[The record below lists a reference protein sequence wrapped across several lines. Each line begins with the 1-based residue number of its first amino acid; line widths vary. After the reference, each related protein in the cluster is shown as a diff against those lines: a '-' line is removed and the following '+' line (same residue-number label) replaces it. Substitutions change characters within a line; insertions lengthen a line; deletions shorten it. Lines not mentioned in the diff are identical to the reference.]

1 MKTLRRCPLQWTHT
15 EIVDNMNATIEQN
28 AFKENLLSDKT
39 AIVTGASRG
48 IGAAIAQRLCEAGAN
63 VVLCSRSAESVAQIA
78 DTLQDKGYS
87 TYAMAAD
94 ISEKAD
100 VEALIEKTI
109 AQFSH
114 IDILVNNAGITRDML
129 LMRLKDEDWD
139 AVLQTNLTGTMYC
152 TRAVLRPM
160 IRQKSGRIINISS
173 VVGLIGNAGQANYA
187 AAKAGIIGFTKA
199 TAKEVGTRGITVN
212 AIAPG
217 FITTDMTA
225 QIPEEN
231 QKQLLELIPLREFG
245 HPEDV
250 ADAVCFLASD
260 AARYITGQTLQVDG
274 GMVM

>member
-1 MKTLRRCPLQWTHT
+1 M
-15 EIVDNMNATIEQN
+15 EMATVKSI
-28 AFKENLLSDKT
+28 FKDDMLSGKT

-48 IGAAIAQRLCEAGAN
+48 IGAAIAHRLCEVGAN
-63 VVLCSRSAESVAQIA
+63 VTVCSRSKESVSKIESA
-78 DTLQDKGYS
+78 LKEKGY
-87 TYAMAAD
+87 TVNAMAAD
-94 ISEKAD
+94 VSLKTD
-100 VEALIEKTI
+100 VEALVGETI
-109 AQFSH
+109 AQFSQ

-152 TRAVLRPM
+152 SREVLRPM

-173 VVGLIGNAGQANYA
+173 VVGLMGNVGQASYA
-187 AAKAGIIGFTKA
+187 AAKAGIIGLTK
-199 TAKEVGTRGITVN
+199 TIAKEVGTRGITVN

-225 QIPEEN
+225 KIPEDLQN
-231 QKQLLELIPLREFG
+231 KILELIPLQNFG
-245 HPEDV
+245 IPEDI

-260 AARYITGQTLQVDG
+260 AARYITGQTIQVDG

>member
-1 MKTLRRCPLQWTHT
+1 MDVTVAQS
-15 EIVDNMNATIEQN
+15 
-28 AFKENLLSDKT
+28 AFRADLLSGKT

-48 IGAAIAQRLCEAGAN
+48 IGAAIAHRLCEASAN
-63 VVLCSRSAESVAQIA
+63 VVLCSRSAEAVSQVAEM
-78 DTLQDKGYS
+78 LKEKGYTALS
-87 TYAMAAD
+87 MAAD
-94 ISEKAD
+94 ISQKAD
-100 VEALIEKTI
+100 VEGLIEKTI
-109 AQFSH
+109 AQFSQ

-160 IRQKSGRIINISS
+160 VRQRSGRIINISS

-187 AAKAGIIGFTKA
+187 AAKAGIIGLTKA

-225 QIPEEN
+225 QIPEKN
-231 QKQLLELIPLREFG
+231 QEQLLELIPLREFG
-245 HPEDV
+245 DPEDV

-260 AARYITGQTLQVDG
+260 AASYITGQTLQVDG

>member
-1 MKTLRRCPLQWTHT
+1 M
-15 EIVDNMNATIEQN
+15 VDKMDEATSQ
-28 AFKENLLSDKT
+28 AVFKEDMLSGKT

-48 IGAAIAQRLCEAGAN
+48 IGAAIAQRLCEVGAN
-63 VVLCSRSAESVAQIA
+63 TVICSRSTESVSQTAEV
-78 DTLQDKGYS
+78 LKDKGY
-87 TYAMAAD
+87 TIHAMAAD
-94 ISEKAD
+94 ISKKED

-109 AQFSH
+109 EQFSQ

-139 AVLQTNLTGTMYC
+139 TVLQTNLTGTMYC

-173 VVGLIGNAGQANYA
+173 VIGLMGNAGQASYA
-187 AAKAGIIGFTKA
+187 AAKAGIIGLTKT

-225 QIPEEN
+225 KIPEEF
-231 QKQLLELIPLREFG
+231 QEKLLELIPLQNFG
-245 HPEDV
+245 TPEDV

>member
-1 MKTLRRCPLQWTHT
+1 MANKMDVST
-15 EIVDNMNATIEQN
+15 EQN
-28 AFKENLLSDKT
+28 AFREDLLSGKT
-39 AIVTGASRG
+39 AVVTGASRG
-48 IGAAIAQRLCEAGAN
+48 IGAAIARRLCEAGAN

-78 DTLQDKGYS
+78 DTLQGKGYS

-100 VEALIEKTI
+100 VEVLIEKTMDR
-109 AQFSH
+109 FSH

-160 IRQKSGRIINISS
+160 IRQRSGRIINISS
-173 VVGLIGNAGQANYA
+173 VIGLIGNAGQASYA
-187 AAKAGIIGFTKA
+187 AAKAGIIGLTKA
-199 TAKEVGTRGITVN
+199 TAKEVGARGITVN

-225 QIPEEN
+225 QISEDH

-260 AARYITGQTLQVDG
+260 AARYITGQILQVDG

>member
-1 MKTLRRCPLQWTHT
+1 ML
-15 EIVDNMNATIEQN
+15 NG
-28 AFKENLLSDKT
+28 KT

-48 IGAAIAQRLCEAGAN
+48 IGAAIAHRLCEVGAN
-63 VVLCSRSAESVAQIA
+63 VVICSRSTETISETAT
-78 DTLQDKGYS
+78 TLKDKGYS
-87 TYAMAAD
+87 IHAMAAD
-94 ISEKAD
+94 ISKKED
-100 VEALIEKTI
+100 VEALVEKTI
-109 AQFSH
+109 EQFSQ

-160 IRQKSGRIINISS
+160 IRQKSGNIINISS
-173 VVGLIGNAGQANYA
+173 VIGLMGNAGQASYA
-187 AAKAGIIGFTKA
+187 AAKAGIIGLTKT

-225 QIPEEN
+225 EIPEEF
-231 QKQLLELIPLREFG
+231 QKKALELIPLQNFG
-245 HPEDV
+245 APEDV
-250 ADAVCFLASD
+250 ADAVCFLVSD

>member
-1 MKTLRRCPLQWTHT
+1 MDVTT
-15 EIVDNMNATIEQN
+15 ERS
-28 AFKENLLSDKT
+28 AFRENLLSGKT

-48 IGAAIAQRLCEAGAN
+48 IGAAIAQRLCETGAN
-63 VVLCSRSAESVAQIA
+63 VVLCSRSADAVGEVAN
-78 DTLQDKGYS
+78 TLEDKGHS
-87 TYAMAAD
+87 VHAMAAD
-94 ISEKAD
+94 ISQKAD
-100 VEALIEKTI
+100 VETLIEETA
-109 AQFSH
+109 AQFSQ
-114 IDILVNNAGITRDML
+114 IDILVNNAGITRDTL
-129 LMRLKDEDWD
+129 LMRLKDEDWH

-173 VVGLIGNAGQANYA
+173 VVGLAGNAGQANYA
-187 AAKAGIIGFTKA
+187 AAKAGIIGLTKA
-199 TAKEVGTRGITVN
+199 TAKEVGARGITVN

-225 QIPEEN
+225 QISEQN
-231 QKQLLELIPLREFG
+231 QKQLLGLIPLRGFG

>member
-1 MKTLRRCPLQWTHT
+1 M
-15 EIVDNMNATIEQN
+15 EQCV
-28 AFKENLLSDKT
+28 FKEDMLNGKT

-48 IGAAIAQRLCEAGAN
+48 IGAAIAHRLCEVGAN
-63 VVLCSRSAESVAQIA
+63 VVICSRSTETISETAT
-78 DTLQDKGYS
+78 TLKDKGYS
-87 TYAMAAD
+87 IHAMAAD
-94 ISEKAD
+94 ISKKED
-100 VEALIEKTI
+100 VEALVEKTI
-109 AQFSH
+109 EQFSQ

-160 IRQKSGRIINISS
+160 IRQKSGNIINISS
-173 VVGLIGNAGQANYA
+173 VIGLMGNAGQASYA
-187 AAKAGIIGFTKA
+187 AAKAGIIGLTKT

-225 QIPEEN
+225 QIPEEF
-231 QKQLLELIPLREFG
+231 QEKALELIPLQNFG
-245 HPEDV
+245 APEDV
-250 ADAVCFLASD
+250 ADAVCFLVSD

>member
-1 MKTLRRCPLQWTHT
+1 MSDTSRHT
-15 EIVDNMNATIEQN
+15 
-28 AFKENLLSDKT
+28 AFRADLLSGQT

-48 IGAAIAQRLCEAGAN
+48 IGAAIAARLCEAGAN
-63 VVLCSRSAESVAQIA
+63 VVLCSRSAESVGQTA
-78 DTLQDKGYS
+78 DILREKGH
-87 TYAMAAD
+87 TVLAVQAD
-94 ISEKAD
+94 ISEKSD
-100 VEALIEKTI
+100 IENLVEQTLSA
-109 AQFSH
+109 FSR

-129 LMRLKDEDWD
+129 LMRLKDEEWD
-139 AVLQTNLTGTMYC
+139 AVVQTNLTGTMYC

-160 IRQKSGRIINISS
+160 LRQRSGRIINISS
-173 VVGLIGNAGQANYA
+173 VIGLIGNAGQASYA
-187 AAKAGIIGFTKA
+187 AAKAGILGLTKA

-225 QIPEEN
+225 QIPEQN
-231 QKQLLELIPLREFG
+231 QEQLLELIPLREFG

>member
-1 MKTLRRCPLQWTHT
+1 MDVTTVQSTFR
-15 EIVDNMNATIEQN
+15 ED
-28 AFKENLLSDKT
+28 LLNGKT

-48 IGAAIAQRLCEAGAN
+48 IGAAIAHRLCETGAN
-63 VVLCSRSAESVAQIA
+63 VVICSRSADTIAQVA
-78 DTLQDKGYS
+78 DTLQDKGYAVH
-87 TYAMAAD
+87 AMVAD
-94 ISEKAD
+94 ISQKAD

-109 AQFSH
+109 AQFSQ

-129 LMRLKDEDWD
+129 LMRLKDEDWE

-173 VVGLIGNAGQANYA
+173 VVGLMGNAGQANYA
-187 AAKAGIIGFTKA
+187 AAKAGILGLTKA
-199 TAKEVGTRGITVN
+199 TAKEVGARGITVN

-225 QIPEEN
+225 QIPEQSQE
-231 QKQLLELIPLREFG
+231 QILEMIPLRGFG
-245 HPEDV
+245 DPEDV

>member
-1 MKTLRRCPLQWTHT
+1 MDVTT
-15 EIVDNMNATIEQN
+15 ERN
-28 AFKENLLSDKT
+28 AFRKNLLSGKT

-48 IGAAIAQRLCEAGAN
+48 IGAAIAHRLCETGAN
-63 VVLCSRSAESVAQIA
+63 VVICSRSADAVGEVAN
-78 DTLQDKGYS
+78 TLQGKGH
-87 TYAMAAD
+87 TVHAMAAD
-94 ISEKAD
+94 ISQKTD
-100 VEALIEKTI
+100 VEALIEETT
-109 AQFSH
+109 AQFSQ

-129 LMRLKDEDWD
+129 LMRLKDEDWN

-173 VVGLIGNAGQANYA
+173 VIGLMGNAGQASYA
-187 AAKAGIIGFTKA
+187 AAKAGIIGLTKA
-199 TAKEVGTRGITVN
+199 TAKEVGARGITVN

-225 QIPEEN
+225 QISEQN
-231 QKQLLELIPLREFG
+231 QKQLLELIPLRGFG

-250 ADAVCFLASD
+250 ADAVCFLASN
-260 AARYITGQTLQVDG
+260 AACYITGQILQVDG

>member
-1 MKTLRRCPLQWTHT
+1 MDVTTEQSAFRADLLRG
-15 EIVDNMNATIEQN
+15 
-28 AFKENLLSDKT
+28 KT

-48 IGAAIAQRLCEAGAN
+48 IGAAIAQRLCETGAN
-63 VVLCSRSAESVAQIA
+63 VVLCSRSADAVGEVAN
-78 DTLQDKGYS
+78 TLEDKGHS
-87 TYAMAAD
+87 VHALAAD
-94 ISEKAD
+94 ISQKAD
-100 VEALIEKTI
+100 VAALIEETT
-109 AQFSH
+109 AQFSQ
-114 IDILVNNAGITRDML
+114 IDILVNNAGITRDTL
-129 LMRLKDEDWD
+129 LMRLKDEDWN

-173 VVGLIGNAGQANYA
+173 VVGLAGNAGQANYA
-187 AAKAGIIGFTKA
+187 AAKAGIIGLTKA
-199 TAKEVGTRGITVN
+199 TAKEVGARGITVN
-212 AIAPG
+212 AVAPG

-225 QIPEEN
+225 QISEQN

-245 HPEDV
+245 HSEDV

>member
-1 MKTLRRCPLQWTHT
+1 MDVTT
-15 EIVDNMNATIEQN
+15 ERGI
-28 AFKENLLSDKT
+28 FRENLLSGKT

-48 IGAAIAQRLCEAGAN
+48 IGVAIAHKLCETGAN
-63 VVLCSRSAESVAQIA
+63 VVICSRSADAISQVAN
-78 DTLQDKGYS
+78 TLQNSGH
-87 TYAMAAD
+87 TVHAIVAD
-94 ISEKAD
+94 ISQKAD
-100 VEALIEKTI
+100 VETLIKKTV
-109 AQFSH
+109 AEFSQ

-129 LMRLKDEDWD
+129 LMRLKDQDWD

-173 VVGLIGNAGQANYA
+173 VVGLMGNAGQANYA
-187 AAKAGIIGFTKA
+187 AAKAGILGLTKA
-199 TAKEVGTRGITVN
+199 TAKEVGARGITVN

-225 QIPEEN
+225 QIPEQSQE
-231 QKQLLELIPLREFG
+231 QILKMIPLRGFG

>member
-1 MKTLRRCPLQWTHT
+1 MDRTTQKRVFT
-15 EIVDNMNATIEQN
+15 EE
-28 AFKENLLSDKT
+28 LLNGKT

-48 IGAAIAQRLCEAGAN
+48 IGAAIAHRLCEVGAN
-63 VVLCSRSAESVAQIA
+63 VVLCSRSTESVSQTANVLKDNGYIA
-78 DTLQDKGYS
+78 H
-87 TYAMAAD
+87 AMAAD
-94 ISEKAD
+94 ISKKKD
-100 VEALIEKTI
+100 VEALIEETI
-109 AQFSH
+109 AQFSK

-173 VVGLIGNAGQANYA
+173 VIGLMGNPGQASYA
-187 AAKAGIIGFTKA
+187 AAKAGIIGLTKT

-225 QIPEEN
+225 KIPKELQN
-231 QKQLLELIPLREFG
+231 KLLELIPLRNFG
-245 HPEDV
+245 TPDDV

>member
-1 MKTLRRCPLQWTHT
+1 MAQC
-15 EIVDNMNATIEQN
+15 V
-28 AFKENLLSDKT
+28 FKEDMLNGKT

-48 IGAAIAQRLCEAGAN
+48 IGAAIAHRLCEVGAN
-63 VVLCSRSAESVAQIA
+63 VVICSRSTETISETAT
-78 DTLQDKGYS
+78 TLKDKGYS
-87 TYAMAAD
+87 IHAMAAD
-94 ISEKAD
+94 ISKKED
-100 VEALIEKTI
+100 VEALVEKTI
-109 AQFSH
+109 EQFSQ

-160 IRQKSGRIINISS
+160 IRQKSGNIINISS
-173 VVGLIGNAGQANYA
+173 VIGLMGNAGQASYA
-187 AAKAGIIGFTKA
+187 AAKAGIIGLTKT

-225 QIPEEN
+225 EIPEEF
-231 QKQLLELIPLREFG
+231 QKKALELIPLQNFG
-245 HPEDV
+245 APEDV
-250 ADAVCFLASD
+250 ADAVCFLVSD

>member
-1 MKTLRRCPLQWTHT
+1 MDAT
-15 EIVDNMNATIEQN
+15 ERS
-28 AFKENLLSDKT
+28 AFRKDLLSGKT

-63 VVLCSRSAESVAQIA
+63 VVLCSRSAEAVTQIA
-78 DTLQDKGYS
+78 ETLQEKGY
-87 TYAMAAD
+87 TTLAMAAD
-94 ISEKAD
+94 ISQKAD
-100 VEALIEKTI
+100 VEGLIEKTI
-109 AQFSH
+109 AQFAQ

-173 VVGLIGNAGQANYA
+173 VVGLMGNAGQASYA
-187 AAKAGIIGFTKA
+187 AAKAGIIGLTKA

-225 QIPEEN
+225 QISEDN

-250 ADAVCFLASD
+250 ADAACFLASD
-260 AARYITGQTLQVDG
+260 AARYITGQILQVDG

>member
-1 MKTLRRCPLQWTHT
+1 M
-15 EIVDNMNATIEQN
+15 EQCV
-28 AFKENLLSDKT
+28 FKEDMLNGKT

-48 IGAAIAQRLCEAGAN
+48 IGAAIAHRLCEVGAN
-63 VVLCSRSAESVAQIA
+63 VVICSRSTETISETAT
-78 DTLQDKGYS
+78 TLKDKGYS
-87 TYAMAAD
+87 IHAMAAD
-94 ISEKAD
+94 ISKKED
-100 VEALIEKTI
+100 VEALVEKTI
-109 AQFSH
+109 EQFSQ

-129 LMRLKDEDWD
+129 LMRLKDEDWE

-160 IRQKSGRIINISS
+160 IRQKSGNIINISS
-173 VVGLIGNAGQANYA
+173 VIGLMGNPGQASYA
-187 AAKAGIIGFTKA
+187 AAKAGIIGLTKT

-225 QIPEEN
+225 QIPEEF
-231 QKQLLELIPLREFG
+231 QEKLLELIPLQNFG
-245 HPEDV
+245 APEDV
-250 ADAVCFLASD
+250 ADAVCFLVSD

>member
-1 MKTLRRCPLQWTHT
+1 MVDKMDVSTERTPFRDDLLRG
-15 EIVDNMNATIEQN
+15 
-28 AFKENLLSDKT
+28 KT

-48 IGAAIAQRLCEAGAN
+48 IGAAIARRLCEAGAD

-78 DTLQDKGYS
+78 DTLSGEGYS

-100 VEALIEKTI
+100 VEALIKETVDR
-109 AQFSH
+109 FSQ

-160 IRQKSGRIINISS
+160 LRQKSGRIINISS
-173 VVGLIGNAGQANYA
+173 VVGLVGNPGQANYA
-187 AAKAGIIGFTKA
+187 AAKAGILGFTKA
-199 TAKEVGTRGITVN
+199 TAKEVSTRGITVN

-225 QIPEEN
+225 QISEAHQE
-231 QKQLLELIPLREFG
+231 QLRELIPLREFG

-260 AARYITGQTLQVDG
+260 AGRYITGQTLQVDG